1 MHVTFSSSTG
11 KSQEKKGQKLDMAP
25 GEVAEREN
33 MLKSKKKKKN
43 KSALTKNFKN
53 FLKKTE

>member
-33 MLKSKKKKKN
+33 MLKSKKKKN

-53 FLKKTE
+53 FLKKNE

>member
-11 KSQEKKGQKLDMAP
+11 KSQEKKGQKLDMAQ

-33 MLKSKKKKKN
+33 MLKSKKKKK

-53 FLKKTE
+53 FLKKNE

>member
-11 KSQEKKGQKLDMAP
+11 KSQEKKGQKLDMAQ

-33 MLKSKKKKKN
+33 MLKSKKKKN

-53 FLKKTE
+53 FLKKNE